1 MGIKKGPSTTT
12 DNLVFGFDTGFTTT
26 RTVFDTYRFN
36 NGGPTTN
43 IADTDTKRTLVAH
56 GTSQGNAATIADASS
71 EKGPGWKK
79 ITVTTQGT
87 NHRLAQ
93 FPYIT
98 QNNTTNTFSIEY
110 DFNGLAHNTGSTT
123 NNGYYWKLDGS
134 NGNMGTNVTDTGYQK
149 AMTYTNSSSQVMAI
163 FLAHNTLNRA
173 SLSDTIYFKNY
184 QIEAK
189 DHATPFTSGT
199 RSANGE
205 SLLQITGSQ
214 TLNLTNVTFDDTGH
228 MEFDGSDDTIAIDTI
243 TLGNGNWTIE
253 AVIEA
258 HSYGYNILSNSSGGP
273 VTNAF
278 GVDNNRIHY
287 RNYDGS
293 WQPHNGSSTTV
304 DLNRKYQLVWVNK
317 AGPTNATGTMD
328 MYVNG
333 VKDSASGFN
342 SFTTNGGPVNA
353 IGRNWFNFFNGYIY
367 IFRYYNRSL
376 TDQEILNN
384 FNSIQERFDI

>member
-1 MGIKKGPSTTT
+1 MGVKKGPSTATN
-12 DNLVFGFDTGFTTT
+12 NLVFGFDTGFTTT

-43 IADTDTKRTLVAH
+43 LADTDTKRTLVAH

-79 ITVTTQGT
+79 ITVTAQGT

-98 QNNTTNTFSIEY
+98 QNSTTNTFSLEY
-110 DFNGLAHNTGSTT
+110 DFNGLTHNTGSTT

-134 NGNMGTNVTDTGYQK
+134 AGGMGTNVTDTGYKK

-163 FLAHNTLNRA
+163 FLAHATLNRA

-214 TLNLTNVTFDDTGH
+214 TINLTNVTFDNTGH
-228 MEFDGSDDTIAIDTI
+228 MEFDGTDDNIAIDTI

-253 AVIEA
+253 VVTEPHAN
-258 HSYGYNILSNSSGGP
+258 GYNILSNSSSGP
-273 VTNAF
+273 VSNAF
-278 GVDNNRIHY
+278 GVDSSKIHY

-293 WQPHNGSSTTV
+293 WQTHNGNIDVS
-304 DLNRKYQLVWVNK
+304 LNTKNHLVWVNRL
-317 AGPTNATGTMD
+317 GDSNSTGTMD

-333 VKDSASGFN
+333 EKDSASGFN
-342 SFTTNGGPVNA
+342 SYTTNGGPVNA
-353 IGRNWFNFFNGYIY
+353 IGRNWFSYYNGYIY

-376 TDQEILNN
+376 TDTEILNN